1 MDVKQAFATFVSPPR
16 EFGPIPFWFLN
27 DDLEEGEL
35 LRQLRA
41 LHEAHY
47 GGFVL
52 HARVGLSRRVGYLT
66 DEFFR
71 LARLLVAEAAR
82 LGMKVILYDEGS
94 YPSGSAQGA
103 VVAENPDYA
112 SRAMGMW
119 ERTVEGPFAGFWRPN
134 TGRGLLDRHVCTVVG
149 RRTAAGGVD
158 SGSARVLNPL
168 PNDIFRIEVPAGQW
182 TAMSVWHTASGG
194 HIRGVFADEE
204 SGSLTAPAAGDILNP
219 DAVACFL
226 RLTHDRYYEH
236 LKEFFGTT
244 IIAIFTDEPQV
255 MGRNPLRPANP
266 MPFTPGLIE
275 WLAERWGEDPR
286 PWLPALWVD
295 CGPGTGAFRRRFKA
309 AIQERLEE
317 VFFAV
322 QSRWCAEHGIA
333 LTGHPAESEEL
344 SPLRWFQLPGQDMVW
359 RYVESDQPT
368 AIEGR
373 HSVAAKVATSGARIQ
388 GARRILTEV
397 CGAYGWRLTLEEMKW
412 LFDWHL
418 VRGNNLIDPHA
429 VFYSIRGRRAW
440 ESEPDLCLHNTWRP
454 YVGLVNRYAQ
464 RLSWLLCDG
473 THVCDVA
480 ILGDGNAIPWQAAK
494 QLYQRQI
501 DFLYLDQRAV
511 GEAAVDG
518 ATLAVGTQSYRV
530 VVVDGDPALG
540 EDARRVL
547 QEFAAVGG
555 HIVEFTAG
563 MELPAGLA
571 GLIDDDLRI
580 DPPHPDLRFIHYRKG
595 GLDFY
600 LLVNEGGGT
609 IDGEVSL
616 RTGGRI
622 ECWDALAGVRRP
634 ACARTNA
641 GGLVVAVHLPR
652 RESVVLAVDRRAE
665 FTPVAAAGEWVERR
679 LSLDVP
685 WQVFGEDGEPVAG
698 LGLGDWSHHPG
709 LELFSGTLCYR
720 TVFTI
725 PDAADQVGLDLGAVG
740 DIAEVTLD
748 GKPARVRM
756 WAPYRVVLAGPVTPG
771 RHRLEVR
778 VTNSMANAY
787 EGAQLPSGLMG
798 PVQLILR
805 QRQSLAACRVSG
817 IRCMYGVWHAPMST
831 STRKPAP
838 K

>member
-1 MDVKQAFATFVSPPR
+1 M
-16 EFGPIPFWFLN
+16 
-27 DDLEEGEL
+27 
-35 LRQLRA
+35 
-41 LHEAHY
+41 
-47 GGFVL
+47 
-52 HARVGLSRRVGYLT
+52 RR
-66 DEFFR
+66 
-71 LARLLVAEAAR
+71 
-82 LGMKVILYDEGS
+82 
-94 YPSGSAQGA
+94 
-103 VVAENPDYA
+103 
-112 SRAMGMW
+112 
-119 ERTVEGPFAGFWRPN
+119 
-134 TGRGLLDRHVCTVVG
+134 
-149 RRTAAGGVD
+149 
-158 SGSARVLNPL
+158 
-168 PNDIFRIEVPAGQW
+168 
-182 TAMSVWHTASGG
+182 
-194 HIRGVFADEE
+194 
-204 SGSLTAPAAGDILNP
+204 
-219 DAVACFL
+219 
-226 RLTHDRYYEH
+226 
-236 LKEFFGTT
+236 
-244 IIAIFTDEPQV
+244 
-255 MGRNPLRPANP
+255 
-266 MPFTPGLIE
+266 
-275 WLAERWGEDPR
+275 
-286 PWLPALWVD
+286 
-295 CGPGTGAFRRRFKA
+295 
-309 AIQERLEE
+309 
-317 VFFAV
+317 
-322 QSRWCAEHGIA
+322 
-333 LTGHPAESEEL
+333 
-344 SPLRWFQLPGQDMVW
+344 
-359 RYVESDQPT
+359 
-368 AIEGR
+368 
-373 HSVAAKVATSGARIQ
+373 
-388 GARRILTEV
+388 